1 MQDMFF
7 ETLTVQRMAMMSRL
21 VSVSDCDQED
31 KSLALAWLAEMNAEL
46 LKSLLEAENKNP
58 LVGGSDSGSLLQ

>member
-58 LVGGSDSGSLLQ
+58 HLGGSDSGSLLQ

>member
-58 LVGGSDSGSLLQ
+58 LAGGSDSGSLLQ

>member
-46 LKSLLEAENKNP
+46 LKSLLEAEKKSP
-58 LVGGSDSGSLLQ
+58 QEGGSDSGLLQ

>member
-58 LVGGSDSGSLLQ
+58 HVGGSDSDSLLQ